1 MKKAVL
7 LAAILAGG
15 IASYAQTDITTY
27 QPGVSTEGAVY
38 YLPKTVINVN
48 LTIEKTSYNP
58 GELCQYA
65 DRYLRISNISDK
77 EDVQYKIAE
86 VTLTTE
92 AMPDEK
98 KLYHILFTGN
108 SIAPLVHLDESGILL
123 GINTDAPTPSVKEPT
138 QPVAQPKILD
148 PQSYLTEEM
157 LMVGSKAKMAE
168 LIAKEI
174 YDIRE
179 SKNLLLR
186 GQNDNMPKDGEA
198 LKIILEGMN
207 EQEQAFMQLFTGT
220 VTTEVTTHTFQVI
233 PDGEADRALLG
244 RFSRKLGLLHKDDLG
259 GTPIYI
265 DIKNRNSVPEIVIED
280 TNKKKS
286 LLPKK
291 DSKKKKEPKQDGL
304 VYNLP
309 GKADVKVYNNTS
321 TLAEAIIS
329 LPQFGYTETLSS
341 SLFSKKK
348 NVKVVLDPHTGALL
362 KVEE

>member
-1 MKKAVL
+1 MKRNIIL
-7 LAAILAGG
+7 TTILAVG
-15 IASYAQTDITTY
+15 IASYAQTIITTY

-48 LTIEKTSYNP
+48 LTIEKTSYTP

-65 DRYLRISNISDK
+65 DRYLRINNISDK

-86 VTLTTE
+86 VTLATD

-108 SIAPLVHLDESGILL
+108 STAPLVRLDESGILL
-123 GINTDAPTPSVKEPT
+123 GINTEVPTPSVEELK
-138 QPVAQPKILD
+138 QPVAQPKIPD
-148 PQSYLTEEM
+148 PQNYLTEEM

-198 LKIILEGMN
+198 LRIILEGMN

-233 PDGEADRALLG
+233 PEGEADRVLLG

-265 DIKNRNSVPEIVIED
+265 DIKNRNTVPEVEIND
-280 TNKKKS
+280 ADKSS
-286 LLPKK
+286 LLAKK
-291 DSKKKKEPKQDGL
+291 DSKKRKTSKQDGL

-329 LPQFGYTETLSS
+329 LSQFGNTETLSS